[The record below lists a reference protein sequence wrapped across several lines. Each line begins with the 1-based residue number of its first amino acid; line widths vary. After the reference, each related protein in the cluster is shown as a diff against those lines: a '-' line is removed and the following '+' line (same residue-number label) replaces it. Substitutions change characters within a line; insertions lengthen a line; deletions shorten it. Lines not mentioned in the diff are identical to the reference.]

1 MKITGKIYVFANKKE
16 DREGNIHTRLVTNV
30 TDGRE
35 DSQTRLYI
43 DVRLRGDNFKKGAES
58 KFKENTLYE
67 IDVKDGF
74 LACRSYENQDGF
86 EVKVPV
92 LVILDAKV
100 TDAQPVGKKK
110 KSSKTDKKSK
120 KAKKSKKP
128 EPEPE
133 EDDEDEEEE
142 DETDPEDADVI
153 EDELPF

>member
-58 KFKENTLYE
+58 KFKEDTLYE
-67 IDVKDGF
+67 IEHKDGF
-74 LACRSYENQDGF
+74 LACRSYENADGF

-100 TDAQPVGKKK
+100 TDSQPVGKKK
-110 KSSKTDKKSK
+110 KSSKTDKKTQ

-142 DETDPEDADVI
+142 DEFEVN

>member
-1 MKITGKIYVFANKKE
+1 MKITGKIYVFANKRE

-30 TDGRE
+30 TDGSE
-35 DSQTRLYI
+35 DNQTRLYI

-67 IDVKDGF
+67 IDVKDSF
-74 LACRSYENQDGF
+74 LSCRSYEIEGGF

-120 KAKKSKKP
+120 KAKKAKKP

-142 DETDPEDADVI
+142 EEDEFEVK

>member
-1 MKITGKIYVFANKKE
+1 MKITGKIYVFANKRE

-30 TDGRE
+30 TDGSE
-35 DSQTRLYI
+35 DNQTRLYI

-74 LACRSYENQDGF
+74 LACRSYENEDGF

-142 DETDPEDADVI
+142 DEAEI
-153 EDELPF
+153 EEDELPF

>member
-1 MKITGKIYVFANKKE
+1 MKITGKIYVFANKRE

-30 TDGRE
+30 TDGSE
-35 DSQTRLYI
+35 DNQTRLYI

-67 IDVKDGF
+67 IDVKDSF
-74 LACRSYENQDGF
+74 LACRSYEIEGGF

-110 KSSKTDKKSK
+110 KSSKTDKKST

-142 DETDPEDADVI
+142 DEAEI
-153 EDELPF
+153 EEDELPF

>member
-16 DREGNIHTRLVTNV
+16 DSEGNIRTRLVTNV
-30 TDGRE
+30 TDGKE

-43 DVRLRGDNFKKGAES
+43 DVRLRGDNFKKGSES

-100 TDAQPVGKKK
+100 TDAQPVGDKKK
-110 KSSKTDKKSK
+110 KAKKTDKKST

-133 EDDEDEEEE
+133 EDDEDEEE
-142 DETDPEDADVI
+142 DEEEFEVK